1 MSTEYYALE
10 PAAVEVFPV
19 GSATDVILRR
29 GIHAVDRTGETD
41 SENFTGWE
49 CEEKQLRYDGTL
61 TKEEVLEDFDSWW
74 EYTADETAA
83 ELTPIEVLT
92 AKIDYIA
99 MMCDVE
105 MP

>member
-1 MSTEYYALE
+1 M
-10 PAAVEVFPV
+10 FPV
-19 GSATDVILRR
+19 GSKTDVILRR
-29 GIHAVDRTGETD
+29 DIQAVERTGETD

-61 TKEEVLEDFDSWW
+61 TKEEVLEDFDFWW
-74 EYTADETAA
+74 DYTQSEPPA
-83 ELTPIEVLT
+83 ELTPIEALT
-92 AKIDYIA
+92 AKVDYIA

>member
-1 MSTEYYALE
+1 MKEQYVLK
-10 PAAVEVFPV
+10 PAEVEVFPV
-19 GSATDVILRR
+19 GDKTDVILRR
-29 GIHAVDRTGETD
+29 NIQAVERTGETD

-74 EYTADETAA
+74 EYTADEAAA
-83 ELTPIEVLT
+83 ELTPFEVLT
-92 AKIDYIA
+92 AKVDYIA